1 MKFLLGNER
10 MRTDRMERLRVLSGS
25 DRAKEGAVAEQ
36 SGCPCCRVSAIVKR
50 GSSAR
55 FGLSESTISRMN
67 GGSFA
72 ISPDTKPFEL
82 AQLFVRL
89 FRSLDAIMGSDDA
102 ASQSWLRT
110 DNIALG
116 GKPIDLI
123 QNVTGLLT
131 VLQYV
136 DSRRAPI

>member
-1 MKFLLGNER
+1 
-10 MRTDRMERLRVLSGS
+10 MRTDRTGRLRVLSGS
-25 DRAKEGAVAEQ
+25 DRAKEGAVLSKAVVRATAFLRL
-36 SGCPCCRVSAIVKR
+36 SNAAVARVL
-50 GSSAR
+50 
-55 FGLSESTISRMN
+55 GLSESTISRMN
-67 GGSFA
+67 SGSFA

>member
-1 MKFLLGNER
+1 
-10 MRTDRMERLRVLSGS
+10 MRTPSAERLRAVSAS
-25 DRAKEGAVAEQ
+25 DSAKEGAVLSKAVVRAAVFLQ
-36 SGCPCCRVSAIVKR
+36 LPNAIV
-50 GSSAR
+50 AR
-55 FGLSESTISRMN
+55 ILGLSESTISRMN
-67 GGSFA
+67 SGTFVV
-72 ISPDTKPFEL
+72 SPDTKPFEL

-110 DNIALG
+110 DNIPLRG
-116 GKPIDLI
+116 RPIDLI